1 MQPLRI
7 ASLTALSLFALP
19 SALQAQA
26 CPPDAVG
33 CHQGDVDF
41 AYREMRLPSVSLD
54 TGWVPDG
61 SPIQVRFTLDMMGET
76 HIDMGGQLNTYWPF
90 GLTMGVPG
98 RMDAGRLHMAWGVQ
112 VTAQARINV
121 SIAGIRY
128 TWTGNIPY
136 VPEFDLRLVDNETF
150 TPFVLPGSV
159 PRPVIAEDTTDSLRL
174 FGVGIRDIVGGSIA
188 GIDGGLEVQ
197 ARGRLR
203 TSYQGTRTFIDDA
216 RAPILTALETVQYW
230 SPTAAGFGAFQDIS
244 VRPEGTLSYD
254 GQVVLTPAFYV
265 TLLGRRWE
273 IPIVDVP
280 ITIVDSTQAIMFDAD
295 MVHVPLPD
303 ISIDPTMLDIGTIE
317 FGATSMRAVRIRNL
331 GEAELTVR
339 AEPSMS
345 IDFSAPMLT
354 LPPSSDGTL
363 DLDIMPLGAGP
374 YSETITLRTND
385 PDQPTIRIR
394 VTGDVMAR
402 DAGTDAA
409 LYVDAGPRDAGAGDA
424 SHPDA
429 GRPGGLAGGA
439 CGCAVPGGSEHSSTN
454 AWWLAPLALVVARV
468 RSARARKGI
477 VSA

>member
-7 ASLTALSLFALP
+7 ASLTALSFFALP
-19 SALQAQA
+19 AALQAQA

-54 TGWVPDG
+54 TGWVPGG

-98 RMDAGRLHMAWGVQ
+98 RADAGLLHMAWGVQ

-121 SIAGIRY
+121 TVLGVRY
-128 TWTGNIPY
+128 TWTGNIPF
-136 VPEFDLRLVDNETF
+136 VPEFDLRLVDDQTF

-159 PRPVIAEDTTDSLRL
+159 PRPVVAEDTTDSLRL

-216 RAPILTALETVQYW
+216 RAPILTALEAVQYW
-230 SPTAAGFGAFQDIS
+230 EPTPAGFGAFQDIT

-280 ITIVDSTQAIMFDAD
+280 IRIVDSTQSIMFDAD

-303 ISIDPTMLDIGTIE
+303 IAIDPTMLDIGTIE
-317 FGATSMRAVRIRNL
+317 FGASSMRSLRIRNQ

-339 AEPSMS
+339 VQPSMS
-345 IDFSAPMLT
+345 IDLSAPMLS
-354 LPPSSDGTL
+354 LPPSSEGTL
-363 DLDIMPLGAGP
+363 DLDIMPLSAGP
-374 YSETITLRTND
+374 YSETLTLRTND

-394 VTGDVMAR
+394 VTGDVLAR
-402 DAGTDAA
+402 DASTDAA
-409 LYVDAGPRDAGAGDA
+409 LFADAGPRDAGAGDA
-424 SHPDA
+424 SGPDA
-429 GRPGGLAGGA
+429 SMHGGLAGGA
-439 CGCAVPGGSEHSSTN
+439 CGCAVPGGGERSNTS
-454 AWWLAPLALVVARV
+454 AWWLAPLVLLAIRRRRASK
-468 RSARARKGI
+468 RS
-477 VSA
+477 